1 MWGSFLRHPVCA
13 FEGVPEF
20 VESFVYRSPG
30 FTNVHEEI
38 FADRSDAVEPGLFGD
53 FPEFVFVCGE
63 GDPRGPKEGAPV
75 IEEVGDIF
83 GVEVRLICGIGTHSL
98 LRIG

>member
-1 MWGSFLRHPVCA
+1 M
-13 FEGVPEF
+13 PEF
-20 VESFVYRSPG
+20 VESFVNGSPG
-30 FTNVHEEI
+30 LANVHEEV
-38 FADRSDAVEPGLFGD
+38 FADRSYPVEAGLFRD
-53 FPEFVFVCGE
+53 LPEFVFVCGE

-98 LRIG
+98 SRIG

>member
-1 MWGSFLRHPVCA
+1 VCRSVYGIGAVRMRVGRSFWLFVC
-13 FEGVPEF
+13 G
-20 VESFVYRSPG
+20 SPG

-63 GDPRGPKEGAPV
+63 GDPRGPNEGAPV

-98 LRIG
+98 LMIG